1 MKPQLK
7 FALSPES
14 PFKHIVGIIEPELM
28 EGVSR
33 RWKEKFRQNYS
44 HTVMEDEEVLMK
56 QDEERKKEQ
65 QFKDKFELEKEKK

>member
-33 RWKEKFRQNYS
+33 RWKEKFKQNYS
-44 HTVMEDEEVLMK
+44 HTVMEDE
-56 QDEERKKEQ
+56 
-65 QFKDKFELEKEKK
+65 